1 MNCGILLMSG
11 LMLITYLSADAQNK
25 LNNDLSVS
33 DLRKVWDSTGKPL
46 LRVGKNGVQV
56 TNHHMQQSL
65 RDMCADQIH
74 HS

>member
-1 MNCGILLMSG
+1 MSG
-11 LMLITYLSADAQNK
+11 LMFITYLFADAQNK

-56 TNHHMQQSL
+56 TNHHMQQGL
-65 RDMCADQIH
+65 CDMCADQIH
-74 HS
+74 RSR